1 MMRGQDSAGQA
12 QAERKPALAGGGQ
25 ERMCV
30 VTRAA
35 GSPDTL
41 IRFAASPDG
50 VVTPDIKGKLP
61 GRGVWVT
68 GQRAMLEEAIR
79 RKAFARALKLP
90 VTVPDGLADL
100 VDALLLTDARQSLSL
115 ANKAGLVIMGFS
127 KVEAQVASGRAAALV
142 SAADGAADGRR
153 KLRQVTVRVAA
164 GGQPIPMITLFHGSD
179 LDLAL
184 GRENAIHAA
193 LLAGPAGNAF
203 LARCAR
209 LEMFRQSAPGKS
221 GPDAVDDTASTG
233 PFALENADIRTQD
246 DALDDR

>member
-1 MMRGQDSAGQA
+1 MTRDQTIAG
-12 QAERKPALAGGGQ
+12 RGQ

-35 GSPDTL
+35 GPPASL

-50 VVTPDIKGKLP
+50 VLTPDIKGKLP
-61 GRGVWVT
+61 GRGVWVSCNRNVL
-68 GQRAMLEEAIR
+68 GEAIR
-79 RKAFARALKLP
+79 RKAFARALKAQ
-90 VTVPDGLADL
+90 VIVPDGLPDL
-100 VDALLLTDARQSLSL
+100 VDMLLLTDARQSLSL

-127 KVEAQVASGRAAALV
+127 KVDALVSSGRAAALV
-142 SAADGAADGRR
+142 SAADGSADGRR
-153 KLRQVTVRVAA
+153 KLRQTATRVAA
-164 GGQPIPMITLFHGSD
+164 GGGMIPMITLFHGHD

-193 LLAGPAGNAF
+193 LLAGPASSAF

-209 LEMFRQSAPGKS
+209 LDMFRLDAPGAE
-221 GPDAVDDTASTG
+221 GPDVVVDPASTG
-233 PFALENADIRTQD
+233 PFALENADNRTQD